1 MAFPTT
7 NANSIALWLQRAT
20 VATTTG
26 VVEAVITGQHSLFSL
41 PGVVDV
47 SGMEFSVGVLADA
60 ISGTP
65 GKDADAVDAS
75 LTAIAF
81 SDGGPTGDAT
91 TVAELYAATSF
102 TTSVAFALNVS
113 RDSSGTST
121 TDLDADDWVNFYLK
135 TKPTTVA
142 GIAQYNV
149 EASYIYGKPGAI
161 N

>member
-1 MAFPTT
+1 MAFPTQ
-7 NANSIALWLQRAT
+7 NANSVALWLQRAT

-26 VVEAVITGQHSLFSL
+26 VVEAVIVGQHSLFSL

-65 GKDADAVDAS
+65 GKGADATDAS

-81 SDGGPTGDAT
+81 SDGGPSGDGS
-91 TVAELYAATSF
+91 VAELYAATSF
-102 TTSVAFALNVS
+102 TTSVAFAVNVS

-135 TKPTTVA
+135 TIPTTVA

>member
-1 MAFPTT
+1 MAFPTQ

-26 VVEAVITGQHSLFSL
+26 VVEAVIVGQHSLFSL

-65 GKDADAVDAS
+65 GKDADATDGS

-81 SDGGPTGDAT
+81 SDGGQTGAT

-102 TTSVAFALNVS
+102 TTSVAFAVNVS